1 MRHIVAILSG
11 YFNPLH
17 IGHIEYMKRAREI
30 SDNVV
35 VIINNDKQRELKG
48 SKPFQ
53 NQDERMKIIESLR
66 MVDMTVL
73 SVDEDK
79 TVCKTLESLHEHY
92 KEHHPKYT
100 LYFVNGGDQFSS
112 NIPERETCNRLGIL
126 MVDGLGGKIQSSSWL
141 LENEKNI

>member
-30 SDNVV
+30 SDNVI
-35 VIINNDKQRELKG
+35 VIVNNDKQRELKG

-66 MVDMTVL
+66 IVVPVWLTGWQLYQPVRL
-73 SVDEDK
+73 KTPDE
-79 TVCKTLESLHEHY
+79 
-92 KEHHPKYT
+92 
-100 LYFVNGGDQFSS
+100 
-112 NIPERETCNRLGIL
+112 
-126 MVDGLGGKIQSSSWL
+126 MGLQKFNDIF
-141 LENEKNI
+141 ED